1 MKNLTIFKALAT
13 IAVMLCLATFIS
25 CEKEET
31 AQQNSPKY
39 VKAIEYYEV
48 TLTEDFFDFYDVV
61 ATIGNSETDV
71 KTIKFDSRVW
81 KYSKTWDDIIP
92 GKFTCDVIATVKN
105 PLPEIDPDKLYT
117 FKVESSSLLQLYDE
131 AGRLTLP
138 MGGGSN
144 GTHHGMSLK
153 GVDKVTKYVT
163 EKHREVVILNSS
175 YTIK

>member
-1 MKNLTIFKALAT
+1 MKRITIFKALAT

-61 ATIGNSETDV
+61 ATIGNSETDA

-117 FKVESSSLLQLYDE
+117 FKVESSALLQLYDE

-138 MGGGSN
+138 MGGG
-144 GTHHGMSLK
+144 
-153 GVDKVTKYVT
+153 
-163 EKHREVVILNSS
+163 
-175 YTIK
+175 